1 LKLSSESSSVAF
13 EALADQPHVADLLR
27 RTLAAGRVAHA
38 YAFIGPSES
47 GGATAALAFAQA
59 LLCPTGGCGTC
70 RTCALVAARQ
80 HPDLHVT
87 SPTPPESNPKGPRAI
102 RIGAIRDL
110 ERQASLAPIQAARKV
125 FIIDEADRMTGEAPQ
140 AFLKTLEEPPA
151 RTVLVLLLS
160 RARAVPATV
169 LSRCQI
175 VRFPPRPAASAR
187 EQAEVMEAIDEVR
200 AKGPDALFRRTQA
213 FERDREKAERF
224 VDACWLHCRDLLLAR
239 SGAPARLMTDPA
251 AAEAL
256 VQEAAAWT
264 EDGLL
269 QAITTCRQARQAL
282 AVNVTP
288 RLTLEVVLT
297 HLALRAA

>member
-1 LKLSSESSSVAF
+1 VAF
-13 EALADQPHVADLLR
+13 EALAEQPHVADLLR

-38 YAFIGPSES
+38 YAFIGPAES

-59 LLCPTGGCGTC
+59 LLCTTGGCGTC
-70 RTCALVAARQ
+70 RTCVLVAARR

-87 SPTPPESNPKGPRAI
+87 APTPPESNPKGPRAI

-110 ERQASLAPIQAARKV
+110 ERQASLAPIQAGRKV
-125 FIIDEADRMTGEAPQ
+125 FLIDEADRMTGEAPQ

-200 AKGPDALFRRTQA
+200 AKGPDALFRRTQS

-256 VQEAAAWT
+256 AQEAAAWT

-288 RLTLEVVLT
+288 RLTLEVVLA